1 MSAAVFGICLVTG
14 LGGLGICPMTGPG
27 RRFRL
32 QMTAEVGG
40 SAGLGAGVLGDPCH
54 ALLGRPHP
62 MNRWSKIS
70 GFGAA
75 AATVLAVGGLAIVAA
90 PGRAGAPAGGV
101 AREAD
106 DSPPV
111 NLNNGHLGS
120 PDQVAHARQQAKSIP
135 VGDQASWQFVGPTNI
150 GGRVVDLA
158 VDPTTAPSTVYAAV
172 SSGGI
177 MKSTDGGTTWAPAWP
192 ASDTQAM
199 GALARG
205 PDGTLWAGTGEANP
219 SGGGDTFLGDGIY
232 KSADGGASWQQWGLP
247 DSGAFGRIAVNP
259 DNPGQVFAAASG
271 WISPISSQ
279 RGLYEL
285 TNGGKDWKLAL
296 APPNDTTGAIDVA
309 IDPANP
315 DIILASLWDRSRNNG
330 AFHYGGTGSGLYR
343 STDGGAT
350 WTRLDNTAI
359 TGPVCSWDQSG
370 SGLNTDP
377 DLGRIGIAFA
387 PSDPNRVY
395 IQTSGANGPDK
406 GFYIS
411 DNAGASWTCGAG
423 EPGAPGA
430 GYEWVFGRLWVDP
443 ANENHIFAADVNLR
457 ESVNGGQTWIDNSDW
472 TRAALQPQGT
482 FSLDTPHADQHAMA
496 WDPNVPGRVY
506 LGDDGGAYVSTTN
519 GDQPNGQP
527 PTSSIATKRN
537 WLHGTVEPWTQSY
550 HFSVSH
556 QDPTRMVTGLQDNGS
571 SRSWLT
577 GVEPTDLNIW
587 NQYGS
592 GDGHWVQINP
602 QNQNV
607 YYECLQPSPPAE
619 SCARFTDNGTSRTTA
634 NFSRPFPAG
643 TRLTVDTPLV
653 LDPADPNYV
662 YIAGTSIA
670 RSGDGVVNGPG
681 AWTLISPTTPDS
693 PDSLPGPVPPS
704 EVNPDAYYANEYGAV
719 TQIAPAK
726 TTGTPTT
733 PASTIY
739 AGTDTGKLWKTTNA
753 TASPASDVAW
763 TQLGAGVLPQQWV
776 TAIVVDPANADH
788 VYVSFSSY
796 KEGDLAANVWQTTDG
811 GATWVN
817 ISGNLPD
824 APVWMLTFDQPRGQ
838 LYVTTDFGV
847 FYLKNG
853 RKNWARLGSGLPNAP
868 VLDLK
873 LSSDG
878 STIFAATF
886 GRGIYQIPAP

>member
-1 MSAAVFGICLVTG
+1 VT
-14 LGGLGICPMTGPG
+14 
-27 RRFRL
+27 
-32 QMTAEVGG
+32 Q
-40 SAGLGAGVLGDPCH
+40 
-54 ALLGRPHP
+54 
-62 MNRWSKIS
+62 
-70 GFGAA
+70 AA
-75 AATVLAVGGLAIVAA
+75 AQAANIHATGG
-90 PGRAGAPAGGV
+90 
-101 AREAD
+101 
-106 DSPPV
+106 
-111 NLNNGHLGS
+111 
-120 PDQVAHARQQAKSIP
+120 
-135 VGDQASWQFVGPTNI
+135 SWQFTGPTNI

-177 MKSTDGGTTWAPAWP
+177 MKSTDGGTIWAPAWP

-232 KSADGGASWQQWGLP
+232 KSTDGGASWQQWGLP

-259 DNPGQVFAAASG
+259 DDPSQVWAAASG

-285 TNGGKDWKLAL
+285 TNGGKDWKLAI

-343 STDGGAT
+343 TTDGGAT
-350 WTRLDNTAI
+350 WTRLDNSAI
-359 TGPVCSWDQSG
+359 TGPVCSWDQTG
-370 SGLNTDP
+370 SGLNQDP

-406 GFYIS
+406 GFYVS
-411 DNAGASWTCGAG
+411 NDAGASWTCGAG

-443 ANENHIFAADVNLR
+443 ADENHIFAADVSLR
-457 ESVNGGQTWIDNSDW
+457 ESLDGGQTWHNSS
-472 TRAALQPQGT
+472 G
-482 FSLDTPHADQHAMA
+482 PHADQHAMA
-496 WDPNVPGRVY
+496 WDPNVANLVY
-506 LGDDGGAYVSTTN
+506 NGDDGGVYVSTQN
-519 GDQPNGQP
+519 G
-527 PTSSIATKRN
+527 ATRT
-537 WLHGTVEPWTQSY
+537 WVHARVEPWNQSY
-550 HFSVSH
+550 HLSVSQ
-556 QDPTRMVTGLQDNGS
+556 QDPLRLATGLQDQGS
-571 SRSWLT
+571 IRTWT
-577 GVEPTDLNIW
+577 PGVEPTDLTQW
-587 NQYGS
+587 NSYGG

-602 QNQNV
+602 DNQLV
-607 YYECLQPSPPAE
+607 YYECFQPSPPSQ
-619 SCARFTDNGTSRTTA
+619 SCARFTDSAATGTATTTMTR
-634 NFSRPFPAG
+634 FSTPDWPAG
-643 TRLTVDTPLV
+643 TRITTDMPLV

-670 RSGDGVVNGPG
+670 RSGDGVVNGTG

-704 EVNPDAYYANEYGAV
+704 EVNPDVFYANEYGAV

-726 TTGTPTT
+726 TTGTATT

-753 TASPASDVAW
+753 TAADPSTVTW
-763 TQLGAGVLPQQWV
+763 TQLGAGVLPQKWV
-776 TAIVVDPANADH
+776 TSIVVDPTDANH
-788 VYVSFSSY
+788 VYVSFSDY

-811 GATWVN
+811 GATWTN
-817 ISGNLPD
+817 ISGNMPN
-824 APVWMLTFDQPRGQ
+824 APVWMLTYDQPSNQ
-838 LYVTTDFGV
+838 LYASTDFGV

-853 RKNWARLGSGLPNAP
+853 KKNWARLGAGLPNAP
-868 VLDLK
+868 ILDVK
-873 LSSDG
+873 LSGDD
-878 STIFAATF
+878 TTLYAATF
-886 GRGIYQIPAP
+886 GRGVYQIPVP